1 MHYCSQDRIYLIK
14 NDRMGLKS
22 EPEVPTL
29 KIELPKK
36 KEIISKKPKLIGD
49 PVISCNYAY
58 SFDQIISSSPNT
70 TFFINS
76 LKTRLNKY

>member
-1 MHYCSQDRIYLIK
+1 MQCCSQDIIYLKK
-14 NDRMGLKS
+14 NERRVLK
-22 EPEVPTL
+22 EEFEVPPF

-36 KEIISKKPKLIGD
+36 KEIPKKTKNPD
-49 PVISCNYAY
+49 SPSNSSDYAY
-58 SFDQIISSSPNT
+58 GFDQIIASSPNT

>member
-1 MHYCSQDRIYLIK
+1 MQCSSQDRIYLKK
-14 NDRMGLKS
+14 NDRRGLKG
-22 EPEVPTL
+22 EPQVPTF

-36 KEIISKKPKLIGD
+36 KEIPKKTKNPGSPSNSSD
-49 PVISCNYAY
+49 YAY
-58 SFDQIISSSPNT
+58 GFDQIISSSPNT

>member
-1 MHYCSQDRIYLIK
+1 MQHCLQDR
-14 NDRMGLKS
+14 RWLKV
-22 EPEVPTL
+22 ELEVPPL

-36 KEIISKKPKLIGD
+36 KEIPKKTKTPNSPSNSSD
-49 PVISCNYAY
+49 YAY
-58 SFDQIISSSPNT
+58 GFDQIIASSPNT

>member
-14 NDRMGLKS
+14 NDRRWLNV
-22 EPEVPTL
+22 EPEVPPL

-36 KEIISKKPKLIGD
+36 KEIPKNTKNPGSPTNLSD
-49 PVISCNYAY
+49 YAY
-58 SFDQIISSSPNT
+58 GFDQIIASSPNT

>member
-1 MHYCSQDRIYLIK
+1 MQYCLQDRRWL
-14 NDRMGLKS
+14 NV
-22 EPEVPTL
+22 EPEVPPL

-36 KEIISKKPKLIGD
+36 KEIPKKTKTLNYPSNTSD
-49 PVISCNYAY
+49 YAY
-58 SFDQIISSSPNT
+58 GFDQIIASSPNT

>member
-1 MHYCSQDRIYLIK
+1 MLCERTRSY
-14 NDRMGLKS
+14 NN
-22 EPEVPTL
+22 PTIL

-36 KEIISKKPKLIGD
+36 KEIPKKTKTPNSPSNSSD
-49 PVISCNYAY
+49 YAY
-58 SFDQIISSSPNT
+58 GFDQIIASSPNT